1 MFSRNHRSRV
11 TVARGSALEME
22 FKRGRF
28 RLSLLSDPP
37 EDTELQRKLDHEIRM
52 REGAC
57 KLLAA
62 CSQREQALEAT
73 KSLLVCN
80 SRILNYMGE
89 LQRRKE
95 AQVLKK
101 TGRRPSDSGPPTERS
116 PCRGQICISDLRIP
130 LMWKDTEYF
139 KNKGDLHRWAVFLLL
154 QIGEHIQDTEMILVD
169 RTLTDISF
177 QNNVLFGPRYHLL
190 AHTTLTLAAVQ
201 DGFRTHDL
209 TLATPEE
216 SPAWLPLYGSVCCR
230 LVAQP
235 LCMTQPTASGTLRVQ
250 VRGPEEWKG
259 SGRRQRRARS
269 PRDQRTIENQAGEP
283 RDWVQVHGVLKG
295 TNLFCYRQPEDTDT
309 GDEPLFTIAIN
320 KETQV
325 RAGELD
331 QAANWPFTLSI
342 SNRYGEEEVTHTLQA
357 ESRGALQSWM
367 EALWQLFFDMSQWKQ
382 CCDEIMKIET
392 PAPRKPPQVLAKQG
406 SLYHEMAIEPLDDI
420 AAVTDI
426 LAQREG
432 ARLETP
438 PPWLAV
444 FTDQPALPGSCSPA
458 SVAPAPARIH
468 SLPWGRPRTFSLDAV
483 PPDHSPGASRLVAPL
498 PLQRSP
504 RSRGLCSKGPPH
516 TWLQSPV

>member
-80 SRILNYMGE
+80 SRILSYMGE

-95 AQVLKK
+95 AQVLGK
-101 TGRRPSDSGPPTERS
+101 TGRRPSDSGLSAERS
-116 PCRGQICISDLRIP
+116 PCRGRVCISDLRIP

-154 QIGEHIQDTEMILVD
+154 QLGGDIQDTEMILVD

-177 QNNVLFGPRYHLL
+177 QSNLLFGPRYHLL

-209 TLATPEE
+209 TLVSHEE
-216 SPAWLPLYGSVCCR
+216 HPAWLPLYGSVCCR

-235 LCMTQPTASGTLRVQ
+235 LCMTQPTASGSLRVQ
-250 VRGPEEWKG
+250 
-259 SGRRQRRARS
+259 
-269 PRDQRTIENQAGEP
+269 QAGA
-283 RDWVQVHGVLKG
+283 RQGWARVHGVLKG
-295 TNLFCYRQPEDTDT
+295 TNLFCYRQSEDADT
-309 GDEPLFTIAIN
+309 GEEPLFTIAIN

-325 RAGELD
+325 QAGELD
-331 QAANWPFTLSI
+331 QAIGRPFTLII
-342 SNRYGEEEVTHTLQA
+342 SNQYGEDKVTHTLQT

-392 PAPRKPPQVLAKQG
+392 PAPRKPPPVLAKQG

-432 ARLETP
+432 VRLETP
-438 PPWLAV
+438 PPWLAM
-444 FTDQPALPGSCSPA
+444 FTDQPALPSPCLPA
-458 SVAPAPARIH
+458 SVAPTRTHP
-468 SLPWGRPRTFSLDAV
+468 LPWGRPRTFSLDAA
-483 PPDHSPGASRLVAPL
+483 PPDHSPGASRSVAPL
-498 PLQRSP
+498 PPHRSP
-504 RSRGLCSKGPPH
+504 RSRGLCSKGPPR

>member
-1 MFSRNHRSRV
+1 MR
-11 TVARGSALEME
+11 RGADRWFLPLHISHPHPA
-22 FKRGRF
+22 
-28 RLSLLSDPP
+28 LLSP
-37 EDTELQRKLDHEIRM
+37 
-52 REGAC
+52 
-57 KLLAA
+57 
-62 CSQREQALEAT
+62 
-73 KSLLVCN
+73 
-80 SRILNYMGE
+80 
-89 LQRRKE
+89 
-95 AQVLKK
+95 
-101 TGRRPSDSGPPTERS
+101 
-116 PCRGQICISDLRIP
+116 
-130 LMWKDTEYF
+130 
-139 KNKGDLHRWAVFLLL
+139 
-154 QIGEHIQDTEMILVD
+154 
-169 RTLTDISF
+169 
-177 QNNVLFGPRYHLL
+177 
-190 AHTTLTLAAVQ
+190 
-201 DGFRTHDL
+201 
-209 TLATPEE
+209 PEE
-216 SPAWLPLYGSVCCR
+216 SPAWLPLYGSMCCR

-250 VRGPEEWKG
+250 
-259 SGRRQRRARS
+259 
-269 PRDQRTIENQAGEP
+269 QAGEP

-331 QAANWPFTLSI
+331 QAASWPFTLSI

-444 FTDQPALPGSCSPA
+444 FTDQPALPGPCSPA

-483 PPDHSPGASRLVAPL
+483 PSDHSPGASRLVAPL